1 MILTILK
8 KMAWFVV
15 LVLVQVLVLNR
26 IHILGYAT
34 PFLYIYLIVKME
46 YRIPRSVILLIGF
59 LLGLTMDMFTNT
71 LGVNASA
78 TVLLAF
84 MQPFFLKMFAPRD
97 VEDDLVPERRQIGA
111 WSFCKYVVLCVCL
124 HHTVL
129 LMLEYFTFVGILQT
143 LLRIVVC
150 SLFTII
156 MILAVDKA
164 IN

>member
-1 MILTILK
+1 MV
-8 KMAWFVV
+8 WFIV
-15 LVLVQVLVLNR
+15 LVLLQVLVLNH

-34 PFLYIYLIVKME
+34 PFFYIYLIVKME
-46 YRIPRSVILLIGF
+46 YRIPRYLILLIGF
-59 LLGLTMDMFTNT
+59 LLGLTIDMFTNT

-84 MQPFFLKMFAPRD
+84 MQPFFLKIFAPRD
-97 VEDDLVPERRQIGA
+97 VEDELVPERRQIGA

-124 HHTVL
+124 HHTML

-143 LLRIVVC
+143 LIRIVVC

>member
-1 MILTILK
+1 MV
-8 KMAWFVV
+8 WFIV
-15 LVLVQVLVLNR
+15 LVLLQVLVLNH

-34 PFLYIYLIVKME
+34 PFFYIYLIVKME
-46 YRIPRSVILLIGF
+46 YRIPRYLILLIGF
-59 LLGLTMDMFTNT
+59 LLGLTIDMFTNT

-84 MQPFFLKMFAPRD
+84 MQPFFLKIFAPRD
-97 VEDDLVPERRQIGA
+97 VEDELVPERRQIGA

-124 HHTVL
+124 HHTML
-129 LMLEYFTFVGILQT
+129 LMLEYFTFLGILQT
-143 LLRIVVC
+143 LIRIVVC

>member
-1 MILTILK
+1 MV
-8 KMAWFVV
+8 WFIV
-15 LVLVQVLVLNR
+15 LVLLQVLVLNH

-34 PFLYIYLIVKME
+34 PFFYIYLIVKME
-46 YRIPRSVILLIGF
+46 YRIPRYLILLIGF
-59 LLGLTMDMFTNT
+59 LLGLTIDMFTNT

-84 MQPFFLKMFAPRD
+84 MQPFFLKIFAPRD
-97 VEDDLVPERRQIGA
+97 VEDELVPERRQIGA

-124 HHTVL
+124 HHTML

-143 LLRIVVC
+143 LIRIVVC

-156 MILAVDKA
+156 MILAIDKA

>member
-15 LVLVQVLVLNR
+15 LVLVQVLVLNH

-34 PFLYIYLIVKME
+34 PFFYIYLIVKME
-46 YRIPRSVILLIGF
+46 YRIPRYLILLIGF
-59 LLGLTMDMFTNT
+59 LLGLTIDMFTNT
-71 LGVNASA
+71 LGINASA

-84 MQPFFLKMFAPRD
+84 LQPFFLKMFAPRD
-97 VEDDLVPERRQIGA
+97 VEDDLIPERKQIGT
-111 WSFCKYVVLCVCL
+111 WSFCKYVVLCVCV
-124 HHTVL
+124 HHSVL

-143 LLRIVVC
+143 LIRIVVC

-156 MILAVDKA
+156 MILATDKA

>member
-1 MILTILK
+1 MV
-8 KMAWFVV
+8 WFIV
-15 LVLVQVLVLNR
+15 LVLLQVLVLNH

-34 PFLYIYLIVKME
+34 PFFYIYLIVKME
-46 YRIPRSVILLIGF
+46 YRIPRYLILLIGF
-59 LLGLTMDMFTNT
+59 LLGLTIDMFTNT

-84 MQPFFLKMFAPRD
+84 MQPSFLKIFAPRD
-97 VEDDLVPERRQIGA
+97 VEDELVPERRQIGA

-124 HHTVL
+124 HHTML

-143 LLRIVVC
+143 LIRIVVC